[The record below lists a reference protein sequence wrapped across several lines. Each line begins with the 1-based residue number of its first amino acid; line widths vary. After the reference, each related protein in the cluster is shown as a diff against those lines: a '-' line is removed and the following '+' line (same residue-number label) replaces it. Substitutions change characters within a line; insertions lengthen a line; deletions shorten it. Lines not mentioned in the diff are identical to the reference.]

1 MSSVVVRSV
10 VGLEDRVNDVVTP
23 VMKRDQYDEVV
34 VYFGGDVQDLE
45 ENMIKHRDNSRY
57 REWSLENTSL
67 LLQQAFPDSLVAVI
81 RPKRMERSTFS
92 CYDNFVSSNSVG
104 SPQHSDHH
112 GAIKHLEHILL
123 NLKVDMNQCPVKLIG
138 FSKGVVVLNQI
149 LRELSS
155 SSDTVVKISTIMW
168 LDGGHNGGQGIWPT
182 DKKLLE
188 TLVDKNISV
197 DVRVTPYQV
206 KNTNRPWIG
215 REEKSFT
222 STLSRLGAKISRKLY
237 FEDQPASI
245 DNHFNVIKTLLTS
258 PGHL

>member
-1 MSSVVVRSV
+1 MS
-10 VGLEDRVNDVVTP
+10 
-23 VMKRDQYDEVV
+23 
-34 VYFGGDVQDLE
+34 
-45 ENMIKHRDNSRY
+45 
-57 REWSLENTSL
+57 
-67 LLQQAFPDSLVAVI
+67 
-81 RPKRMERSTFS
+81 
-92 CYDNFVSSNSVG
+92 
-104 SPQHSDHH
+104 
-112 GAIKHLEHILL
+112 
-123 NLKVDMNQCPVKLIG
+123 QCPVKLIG

-222 STLSRLGAKISRKLY
+222 STLIRLGAKISRKLY

-245 DNHFNVIKTLLTS
+245 DNHFSVIKTLLTS